1 MTTSTMTSHANIKTR
16 GPKILV
22 INPNSSGSM
31 TKKIAR
37 FAETHKAIG
46 TFVKTV
52 NPVNSPPSIEGHY
65 DGAMSLNGLLEKVK
79 WGEENGFDGFVIACF
94 DDTGL
99 DACREISTGPVVGI
113 CEASVRT
120 ASMIAKNFSIVTTLP
135 RSIPII
141 EELIIKY
148 GMARHCRN
156 VRSAN
161 IEVLSLESDKKRAQ
175 RQLLNEINAA
185 IREDKCEAIIL
196 GCAGMTD
203 LTHWLS
209 NETGT
214 PVVDGVVSAVKLIEA
229 LIGAGLRT
237 SKVGGYA
244 QPIPKEF

>member
-1 MTTSTMTSHANIKTR
+1 MTKSKMTNQSNLEAS

-22 INPNSSGSM
+22 INPNSSVSM

-37 FAETHKAIG
+37 FTQTHKAIG

-79 WGEENGFDGFVIACF
+79 WGEENGFEGFVIACF

-113 CEASVRT
+113 CEASVHA
-120 ASMIAKNFSIVTTLP
+120 ASMIAKNFSVVTTLP

-148 GMARHCRN
+148 GMAKYCRK

-161 IEVLSLESDKKRAQ
+161 IEVLSLDNDKRRAQ
-175 RQLLNEINAA
+175 AHLLTEIKKA

-203 LTHWLS
+203 LTQWLS
-209 NETGT
+209 DETGV

-244 QPIPKEF
+244 KPLPKEF